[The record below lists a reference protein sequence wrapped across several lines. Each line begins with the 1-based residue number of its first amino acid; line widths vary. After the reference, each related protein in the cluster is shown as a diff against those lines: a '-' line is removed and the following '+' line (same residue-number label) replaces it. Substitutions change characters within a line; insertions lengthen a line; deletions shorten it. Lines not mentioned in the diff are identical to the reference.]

1 MFLRKKFSILLN
13 YTKICFI
20 LGIGVLPDMQ
30 IRRKGLLF
38 YISVLSDIFQTHKV
52 SLAPVHGISSQRN
65 TTVEGCS
72 PIFLPYSIS
81 HHKMRY
87 LKISHF
93 VILLLYLKRGR
104 LRYGN
109 TKHSTRRRGI
119 QILQTLRP
127 EYQGGSGYLSA
138 LRLSGQGYQGASG
151 RSSAVNCDKQHKLQ
165 CKFQRY
171 ERWTWPS
178 YAEQMG
184 CLLSLPVFRIHRR
197 TQIL

>member
-13 YTKICFI
+13 YTKTCFI

-38 YISVLSDIFQTHKV
+38 YISVLSDIFQTHKA
-52 SLAPVHGISSQRN
+52 SLAFVHGISSQGN
-65 TTVEGCS
+65 TTAEGCS

-81 HHKMRY
+81 H
-87 LKISHF
+87 F
-93 VILLLYLKRGR
+93 VILLLYLKQGR

-109 TKHSTRRRGI
+109 AKHSTRRRGI
-119 QILQTLRP
+119 QILKTLRP

-151 RSSAVNCDKQHKLQ
+151 RSSAANCDKQHKLQ

-171 ERWTWPS
+171 ERRTWPS
-178 YAEQMG
+178 YTEQMG

>member
-1 MFLRKKFSILLN
+1 
-13 YTKICFI
+13 
-20 LGIGVLPDMQ
+20 MQ
-30 IRRKGLLF
+30 IRRKDLLF
-38 YISVLSDIFQTHKV
+38 YISVLSDIFQTHKA
-52 SLAPVHGISSQRN
+52 SLAFVHGISSQRN
-65 TTVEGCS
+65 TTAEGCS

-119 QILQTLRP
+119 QILKTLRP

-151 RSSAVNCDKQHKLQ
+151 RSSAANCDKQHKLQ
-165 CKFQRY
+165 CKFQCY
-171 ERWTWPS
+171 ERRTWPS

-184 CLLSLPVFRIHRR
+184 CFFSLPVFRIHRR